1 MINRLDVKEEQKDW
15 STFFAEVI
23 DETLKNV
30 FKEDGTK
37 VIYDFLEKQSQLK
50 MEDAI
55 NKPDIFSDSLDKL
68 MLSAASIIKQNIL
81 KNFYSKLGLEFEEKQ
96 GYKFS
101 DYITELRKE

>member
-1 MINRLDVKEEQKDW
+1 MINRLDVKEKQKDW
-15 STFFAEVI
+15 GTFFADVV
-23 DETLKNV
+23 DETLKSV

-37 VIYDFLEKQSQLK
+37 VIYDFLEKQADLN

-81 KNFYSKLGLEFEEKQ
+81 KNLYFRLGTR
-96 GYKFS
+96 
-101 DYITELRKE
+101 I